1 MGVIMESDIESFN
14 SLRESLLKN
23 RPSQFPA
30 LLNAINSYL
39 GASSFS
45 TLKDFVSAPVGQ
57 GGLGLKMEQV
67 EHLLWFN
74 PSYKHKAKKLSV
86 MLGLAERAKQ
96 VPVLNENGRPKKD
109 GNFDNSKN
117 IKVINEGGTSSD
129 YRIAKLK
136 RDNPDVALRLEQ
148 GEFKNVAEA
157 ERVAGVK
164 PPKREG
170 KRLHMYKDDP
180 LTAIDALIEYYG
192 SDAINEVISK
202 LTGEKK

>member
-96 VPVLNENGRPKKD
+96 VPTLNEHGAVGNGR
-109 GNFDNSKN
+109 GDNSKN
-117 IKVINEGGTSSD
+117 ITSTVDRGTSAD

-192 SDAINEVISK
+192 IDAINEVISK
-202 LTGEKK
+202 LTGDKK